1 MTQDYPHIILASGSP
16 RRREILRAH
25 GIDPDVI
32 VADVDEEAL
41 IASWSNESLSP
52 KDLVQR
58 LARAKAWAVYEH
70 ITQEHGSRCRRAVY
84 DTPAHSLKSLILAA
98 DTVVYKK
105 GVGIL
110 GKPACH
116 GEAVAMLEALREGA
130 HHVITGVT
138 LIDAQ
143 TGHGSSFVDET
154 TVHFGAYS
162 LEDIEEYLVTEPP
175 FDKAGSY
182 AIQGMWGAHVVALE
196 GDLENVI
203 GLPFYRLEEHLCGGY
218 TVGCKTE

>member
-1 MTQDYPHIILASGSP
+1 MTQDSPHIILASGSP
-16 RRREILRAH
+16 RRLEILRAH
-25 GIDPDVI
+25 GIDPEVI
-32 VADVDEEAL
+32 VADIDEDAL
-41 IASWSNESLSP
+41 VASWQSERLSP
-52 KDLVQR
+52 EDLVQR

-84 DTPAHSLKSLILAA
+84 DVPAHSLKSLILAA
-98 DTVVYKK
+98 DTVVYKE

-110 GKPACH
+110 GKPACRR
-116 GEAVAMLEALREGA
+116 EAIAMLEALREGA
-130 HHVITGVT
+130 HNVITGVT

-143 TGHGSSFVDET
+143 TGHGTSFAEET

-162 LEDIEEYLVTEPP
+162 LADIEEYLAAEPP

-182 AIQGMWGAHVVALE
+182 AIQGMWGAHVIRID

-203 GLPFYRLEEHLCGGY
+203 GLPFYRLAQHLS
-218 TVGCKTE
+218 